1 MQFICLALGSV
12 LAVLFIVMMF
22 KNASYD
28 SYVANLNNDE
38 YPLYALYSVG
48 FGWSKSG
55 PLAFSG
61 NIRSKLINQAKL
73 LYEQQYAEYYAA
85 LCWAQVLTMVHL
97 FLTLGFLLAGA
108 LNFAFFAVVG
118 IAVAALF
125 GYYFLNKM
133 KSELA
138 KREEECSTEL
148 PEVVSSMALL
158 INSGMVLREAWELI
172 AYSKEGTIYELMR
185 NACVQMQ
192 NGVSTVDAIY
202 EFGVLSSSPEIRK
215 FSGALIQG
223 MEKGSKDLA
232 NFLVSQSSEMWE
244 GKKQRMLQKG
254 EAAAT
259 KLLFPILLIFGG
271 ILVIVISAAV
281 GMMF

>member
-22 KNASYD
+22 KNANYD

-38 YPLYALYSVG
+38 YPLYALYCVG

-55 PLAFSG
+55 PLAFAG

-73 LYEQQYAEYYAA
+73 LYDQQYAEYYAA
-85 LCWAQVLTMVHL
+85 LNWAQVLTMVHL

-118 IAVAALF
+118 VAAAALF

-133 KSELA
+133 QSELA
-138 KREEECSTEL
+138 KREEACATEL

-172 AYSKEGTIYELMR
+172 AYSKEGTIYELMQ

-202 EFGVLSSSPEIRK
+202 EFGVLSSSAEIRK